1 MKPWDVASILAS
13 FAAIGWLI
21 KTIFTGN
28 DDRADEDDARRF
40 YDAHGHWPDEDP
52 SEANRRYEL

>member
-28 DDRADEDDARRF
+28 DDRADEDEARRF
-40 YDAHGHWPDEDP
+40 FDRHGHWPDEDP
-52 SEANRRYEL
+52 AEANRRYEL